1 MFHQLDEGAAY
12 DAHLQVEKLAHEG
25 HEHNGTPAAEAP
37 HDPVDSHGTCLL
49 CHVRVNYAA
58 ADPGYSPS
66 AAPLLSSIRAAH
78 HVPVDPASRQN
89 YVRGPPGFDLLDA

>member
-12 DAHLQVEKLAHEG
+12 EAHLQVEKIAHAG
-25 HEHNGTPAAEAP
+25 HEHDGTPAAEAP
-37 HDPVDSHGTCLL
+37 HDPVDAHGTCLL
-49 CHVRVNYAA
+49 CHVRVNYTA

-78 HVPVDPASRQN
+78 HVPVGLESRQN
-89 YVRGPPGFDLLDA
+89 YVRGPPLVLSLDA